1 MRLAFMGTPDFALVA
16 LKALHAAGHDITAV
30 YCQPPRPAGRG
41 KKPRPGPV
49 QGWAGARGLTVRTPA
64 SFKDPAEC
72 AAFAALDADVA
83 VVAAYGLIL
92 PQTVLSAPTY
102 GCLNIHASLLPR
114 WRGAAPIQR
123 AIEAGDTE
131 TGVTLMQMTR
141 GLDTGPM
148 ILSDRI
154 EITPGTNAGNLQG
167 ALALTGARLMLESLE
182 ILAVRKALNADPQPE
197 TGVTYA
203 AKIDKTEAVLDFSLP
218 AAVLE
223 RRIRAFNPFPGAV
236 LIHGKDRI
244 KILEAELVDSTVPA
258 APGEI
263 LDEKLLI
270 ACGKGALRPR
280 ILQRAGKAAMALENF
295 LRGYHK
301 LPVRSVIQSAALEN

>member
-1 MRLAFMGTPDFALVA
+1 MRLVFMGTPDFALVA
-16 LKALHAAGHDITAV
+16 LKALHTGGHDIAAV

-49 QGWAGARGLTVRTPA
+49 QAWAGARGLTVRTPA

-92 PQTVLSAPTY
+92 PQAVLSAPTY

-154 EITPGTNAGNLQG
+154 EITPDTNAGNLQG

-182 ILAVRKALNADPQPE
+182 ILAVRKVLNADPQPE
-197 TGVTYA
+197 TGITYA
-203 AKIDKTEAVLDFSLP
+203 AKIDKTEAVLDFSLS
-218 AAVLE
+218 ADVLE

-236 LIHGKDRI
+236 LIHGKDRL
-244 KILEAELVDSTVPA
+244 KILEAEWVDSTVPA

-263 LDEKLLI
+263 LDDKLLI

-280 ILQRAGKAAMALENF
+280 ILQRAGKAAMTLENF

-301 LPVRSVIQSAALEN
+301 LPVRSVIQSTALEN